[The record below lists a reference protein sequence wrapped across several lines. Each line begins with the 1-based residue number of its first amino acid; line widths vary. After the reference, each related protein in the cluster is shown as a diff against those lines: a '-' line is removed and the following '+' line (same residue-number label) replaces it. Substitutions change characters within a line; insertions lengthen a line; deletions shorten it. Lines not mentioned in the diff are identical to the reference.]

1 MQLTEYPRIFKY
13 SSRPKLTGENNCVAL
28 SKFDV
33 YSIYSRQEILS
44 ISRTC
49 FELILNW
56 KQFNEMHYGCLRL
69 SRVGVVPKFIDVF
82 VLSYVNKHI
91 HDDSF
96 QDWKICQ

>member
-1 MQLTEYPRIFKY
+1 
-13 SSRPKLTGENNCVAL
+13 
-28 SKFDV
+28 
-33 YSIYSRQEILS
+33 
-44 ISRTC
+44 
-49 FELILNW
+49 
-56 KQFNEMHYGCLRL
+56 MHYGCLRL